1 MKGRIKPL
9 SGSLN
14 LCGDEVVEYSSRH
27 SIGNRKLVDSRLK
40 MESRVYVR
48 PVMFSSG

>member
-9 SGSLN
+9 SGSLKLYGN
-14 LCGDEVVEYSSRH
+14 EVVEY
-27 SIGNRKLVDSRLK
+27 SIGNRKLVDSHLK

-48 PVMFSSG
+48 PVMFSSV